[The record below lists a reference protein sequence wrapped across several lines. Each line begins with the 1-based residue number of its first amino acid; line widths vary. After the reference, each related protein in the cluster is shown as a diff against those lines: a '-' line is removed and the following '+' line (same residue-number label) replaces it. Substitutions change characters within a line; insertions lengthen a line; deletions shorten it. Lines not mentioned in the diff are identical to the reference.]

1 MFLLLY
7 FEVILD
13 FEQSES
19 AEVVFEKIATE
30 LQLFFFLL
38 ICVSPSSSFLCVFYQ
53 YLLAEDCVKSERYRM
68 YEFRYYTH

>member
-19 AEVVFEKIATE
+19 TEVVFEKIATE
-30 LQLFFFLL
+30 LQLFFLL
-38 ICVSPSSSFLCVFYQ
+38 ICVPPSSFFLCVFDQ
-53 YLLAEDCVKSERYRM
+53 YFLAEDCIKSERYRM
-68 YEFRYYTH
+68 YKFRYYTH